1 MLPVIIL
8 TFLCLI
14 IPSYFVLR
22 KFLKGYFAEKKE
34 RNFTSIGIAVL
45 TSPIVFII
53 ILFIYLSWF
62 LYEPERDFDRQ
73 RWFTDEG
80 LRYEMKE
87 DIVDNKMLEGKSKN
101 QVIELIGRP
110 DNKDSLNIWNY
121 YLGSS
126 SAGLG
131 WQYNYLKLIFEKEK
145 VKEVKTG
152 SVMD

>member
-1 MLPVIIL
+1 
-8 TFLCLI
+8 
-14 IPSYFVLR
+14 
-22 KFLKGYFAEKKE
+22 
-34 RNFTSIGIAVL
+34 
-45 TSPIVFII
+45 
-53 ILFIYLSWF
+53 IYLSWF
-62 LYEPERDFDRQ
+62 LYEPERGFDRQ